1 MREGFDWPTWA
12 RTERGT
18 RLMDGEEGS
27 VESASKEEV
36 GALVTAMLRSDRFCE
51 GAFAGYCERGMAGRV
66 LERVEQLWEEENGS
80 GRRKEEKDTVAAK
93 EERGLGQT

>member
-18 RLMDGEEGS
+18 RRRDERRGVWRVRRSRALRRSEGFGEG
-27 VESASKEEV
+27 
-36 GALVTAMLRSDRFCE
+36 G
-51 GAFAGYCERGMAGRV
+51 FAGNGVRGLAGRV